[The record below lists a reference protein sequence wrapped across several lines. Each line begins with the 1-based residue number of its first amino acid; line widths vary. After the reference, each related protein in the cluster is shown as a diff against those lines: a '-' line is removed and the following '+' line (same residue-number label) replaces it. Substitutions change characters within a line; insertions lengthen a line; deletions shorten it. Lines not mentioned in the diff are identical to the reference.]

1 MKVVNGLKIY
11 SQEEAL
17 DRVIGK
23 KGTPAREKF
32 EFSLEMEIVGEMI
45 KRARK
50 NKGLTQEEL
59 GKLIGVQKAQ
69 ISKLERS
76 AKNVT
81 IETIIKVFDALD
93 TKVKFSF
100 DMPKKKIFLHK

>member
-1 MKVVNGLKIY
+1 MKVVNGLKIF

-17 DRVIGK
+17 DRVIGR
-23 KGTPAREKF
+23 KGTPPREKF
-32 EFSLEMEIVGEMI
+32 EFNLQMEIIGEMI

-50 NKGLTQEEL
+50 NKNLTQEEL
-59 GKLIGVQKAQ
+59 GTLIGVQKAQ
-69 ISKLERS
+69 ISKLEKS

-93 TKVKFSF
+93 TKVKFSI
-100 DMPKKKIFLHK
+100 DMPTKKIVLHK

>member
-1 MKVVNGLKIY
+1 MKVVNGLKLY
-11 SQEEAL
+11 TQEEVL

-23 KGTPAREKF
+23 KGSSVREKF
-32 EFSLEMEIVGEMI
+32 EFNLQMEIIGEMI

-59 GKLIGVQKAQ
+59 GKMIGVQKAQ
-69 ISKLERS
+69 ISKLEKS

-81 IETIIKVFDALD
+81 IDTIIKVFDALD
-93 TKVKFSF
+93 TKVKLSF
-100 DMPKKKIFLHK
+100 DMPTRKIVLHK

>member
-11 SQEEAL
+11 THEEML

-23 KGTPAREKF
+23 KGTPPREKF
-32 EFSLEMEIVGEMI
+32 EFNLQMDVIGDMI

-50 NKGLTQEEL
+50 SKNLTQEEL

-69 ISKLERS
+69 ISKLEKS

-81 IETIIKVFDALD
+81 IDTIIRVFDALD
-93 TKVKFSF
+93 TKVKFRI
-100 DMPKKKIFLHK
+100 DMPSKKIVLHK